1 MAAAISL
8 AGNVGDFDIV
18 AVAPDNSY
26 PTGGYDVSAFL
37 GPQDICMVVGVTPS
51 ANQALWVFNP
61 STKKLM
67 AFGTAVS
74 ASGLT
79 QIANAVDLSGQV
91 VRLLVA

>member
-1 MAAAISL
+1 
-8 AGNVGDFDIV
+8 
-18 AVAPDNSY
+18 
-26 PTGGYDVSAFL
+26 
-37 GPQDICMVVGVTPS
+37 
-51 ANQALWVFNP
+51 
-61 STKKLM
+61 M